1 MNTKPVVKIWGI
13 LSGPIGLEE
22 TELEEEEYP
31 DDCRYLLVCK
41 AEVDGKMERIHYWFD
56 ELEDANEWVS
66 HFSKSIDPLEL
77 DYGDIYDA

>member
-1 MNTKPVVKIWGI
+1 VPPVIKIWGI
-13 LSGPIGLEE
+13 LSGPIAVEDD
-22 TELEEEEYP
+22 EYP
-31 DDCRYLLVCK
+31 DDCNHLLICK
-41 AEVDGKMERIHYWFD
+41 AEVDGKMEQVHYWFD